1 MEDKYMASLKLD
13 NQKSDTNHLNLTIQV
28 LQKEVNAFT
37 EALGSCEQSIQ
48 NLLKEK
54 SRTSNYDKMVI
65 YIHMNI

>member
-1 MEDKYMASLKLD
+1 MMEDKYMANQNLDTQKGDKDHLK
-13 NQKSDTNHLNLTIQV
+13 LTIQV

-54 SRTSNYDKMVI
+54 SRTSNYDKI
-65 YIHMNI
+65 SFFLL